1 MKIVGFI
8 KTSFMDWDGK
18 ISSVIFLPGCT
29 FRCPFCYNSEMVLDT
44 EKLEGLPWEPIKDH
58 FIENKDFLD
67 GVCITGG
74 EPTLTPELP
83 KLCKDIKELGLKVK
97 LDSNGTNP
105 KILKQLIDEKLI
117 DFVAMDIKT
126 SFDKYPAAC
135 GMNDKK
141 LIEAVKQSVQI
152 IMNSGIDYEFRTT
165 VVPTLHT
172 IEDMQKMSEQIK
184 DAKKY
189 VIQNFLQEKTLSPEL
204 QKQKPFSR
212 EEINK
217 FVEIAK
223 KNIKKVI
230 FRGKAI

>member
-29 FRCPFCYNSEMVLDT
+29 FRCPFCYNSEVVLCPD
-44 EKLEGLPWEPIKDH
+44 KLEEFSWESIKAYLV
-58 FIENKDFLD
+58 ENKDFLD

-74 EPTLTPELP
+74 EPTLTPELQ
-83 KLCKDIKELGLKVK
+83 KLCKEIKELGLNVK

-117 DFVAMDIKT
+117 DFIAMDIKAP
-126 SFDKYPAAC
+126 FEKYSAAC

-141 LIEAVKQSVQI
+141 LIDAVKQSVQI
-152 IMNSGIDYEFRTT
+152 IMSSGIDYEFRTT

-184 DAKKY
+184 GAKKY
-189 VIQNFLQEKTLSPEL
+189 VIQNFLQEKTLNPEL

-217 FVEIAK
+217 FVEAAK
-223 KNIKKVI
+223 KNIKNVI

>member
-18 ISSVIFLPGCT
+18 IASVIFLPGCT
-29 FRCPFCYNSEMVLDT
+29 FRCPFCYNSEMVIAT
-44 EKLEGLPWEPIKDH
+44 EKLEGLPWEPIKDY
-58 FIENKDFLD
+58 FVENKDFLD

-74 EPTLTPELP
+74 EPTLTPELQ
-83 KLCKDIKELGLKVK
+83 KLCKEIKELGLEVK

-105 KILKQLIDEKLI
+105 EVLKRLINEKLI
-117 DFVAMDIKT
+117 DFIAMDIKAP
-126 SFDKYPAAC
+126 FEKYSASC
-135 GMNDKK
+135 GINDKK
-141 LIEAVKQSVQI
+141 LIDAVKQSVQI
-152 IMNSGIDYEFRTT
+152 IMSSGIDYEFRTT
-165 VVPTLHT
+165 VVPTIHT
-172 IEDMQKMSEQIK
+172 FEDMQKISEQIK
-184 DAKKY
+184 GAKKY
-189 VIQNFLQEKTLSPEL
+189 VIQNFLQEKTLEPEM

-223 KNIKKVI
+223 QNIKNVI